1 CFIYVTSF
9 VLYLHG
15 AGTVIP
21 HLNFS
26 ISCAVLAPLF
36 KFEEDMKDMEILQ
49 TLDQPN
55 DD

>member
-1 CFIYVTSF
+1 LFCTYTEQGR
-9 VLYLHG
+9 LYR
-15 AGTVIP
+15 
-21 HLNFS
+21 

-49 TLDQPN
+49 TLYQPN